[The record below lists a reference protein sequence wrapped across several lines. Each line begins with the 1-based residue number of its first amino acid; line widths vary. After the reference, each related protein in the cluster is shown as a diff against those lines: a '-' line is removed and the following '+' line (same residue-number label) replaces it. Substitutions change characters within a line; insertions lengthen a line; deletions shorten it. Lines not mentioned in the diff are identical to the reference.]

1 MPFYCIHSLI
11 IPALCCFHHSSHW
24 WACCGRNR
32 LQFHLMF
39 NTSSTACLIALSQN
53 SGISKQRC
61 YWELGTWWE
70 SCRWRARGP
79 FPFSREGSDQ
89 PARVLCNPPL
99 SLTYSFFFLF
109 SFLFLYSSLD
119 QQIGCFVSLRDIEE
133 YTVSVVLIGTCN
145 WSHQSS
151 RENTA
156 MGQGG
161 SSNDQT
167 TDYFCL
173 ELKKQ
178 LLPVLNS
185 SASHKLAWLCQVV
198 GCMVLCPRPGGQVGA
213 ERKHPSGVRVQEAI
227 PGCVPVLALSQQ
239 G

>member
-1 MPFYCIHSLI
+1 M
-11 IPALCCFHHSSHW
+11 
-24 WACCGRNR
+24 
-32 LQFHLMF
+32 
-39 NTSSTACLIALSQN
+39 
-53 SGISKQRC
+53 
-61 YWELGTWWE
+61 
-70 SCRWRARGP
+70 
-79 FPFSREGSDQ
+79 
-89 PARVLCNPPL
+89 
-99 SLTYSFFFLF
+99 
-109 SFLFLYSSLD
+109 
-119 QQIGCFVSLRDIEE
+119 
-133 YTVSVVLIGTCN
+133 CN

-198 GCMVLCPRPGGQVGA
+198 GCMVLCPRPGGRVGA